1 MSNAGRW
8 QAVDPEPGAPRP
20 EVPASA
26 DRAPDTTP
34 EIAPETHVDLA
45 QAEEAESHDTEPQR
59 TEPRDHESNDAEPGP
74 SEAPVGTVE
83 IEAVLTE
90 DEYRQL
96 LAAAAE
102 AGKTPND
109 FLRQAVRDAWFFRRN
124 APPGS
129 KILIVSGG
137 QVHTVK

>member
-8 QAVDPEPGAPRP
+8 QAVDPEPGAPRSEP
-20 EVPASA
+20 
-26 DRAPDTTP
+26 APDPTP
-34 EIAPETHVDLA
+34 EIAPETHVDLV
-45 QAEEAESHDTEPQR
+45 QAEQAEPHN
-59 TEPRDHESNDAEPGP
+59 TEPREAEPHDAEPRP
-74 SEAPVGTVE
+74 AAAPVGTVE

-137 QVHTVK
+137 KVHTVK

>member
-1 MSNAGRW
+1 VNSAGRW
-8 QAVDPEPGAPRP
+8 QAVDPQPGAPR
-20 EVPASA
+20 A
-26 DRAPDTTP
+26 D
-34 EIAPETHVDLA
+34 VDLVA
-45 QAEEAESHDTEPQR
+45 AEQPQPDPAET
-59 TEPRDHESNDAEPGP
+59 AG
-74 SEAPVGTVE
+74 GTVE
-83 IEAVLTE
+83 IEAVLTD

-96 LAAAAE
+96 LAAAAD

-137 QVHTVK
+137 KVHTVR

>member
-1 MSNAGRW
+1 MSNGGRW
-8 QAVDPEPGAPRP
+8 QPVEPEPAAEARARP
-20 EVPASA
+20 PADA
-26 DRAPDTTP
+26 GPDVDLVAA
-34 EIAPETHVDLA
+34 EQPET
-45 QAEEAESHDTEPQR
+45 
-59 TEPRDHESNDAEPGP
+59 PGGETP
-74 SEAPVGTVE
+74 GGTVE

-90 DEYRQL
+90 DEYQQL
-96 LAAAAE
+96 LAAAAD

-137 QVHTVK
+137 KVHTVR

>member
-1 MSNAGRW
+1 VNNPGRW
-8 QAVDPEPGAPRP
+8 QAADPEAGAPRP
-20 EVPASA
+20 GPADA
-26 DRAPDTTP
+26 
-34 EIAPETHVDLA
+34 
-45 QAEEAESHDTEPQR
+45 
-59 TEPRDHESNDAEPGP
+59 RDAAEPGADVDLVAVEHAEP
-74 SEAPVGTVE
+74 QAAEARGGTVE

-137 QVHTVK
+137 KVHTVR